1 MGIRLPIN
9 NEATMTPK
17 DQRIIAAAP
26 ELLEALKLLFKAWD
40 WKWIDPC
47 ERAEI
52 YRQVESAIRKA
63 EG

>member
-1 MGIRLPIN
+1 
-9 NEATMTPK
+9 MTPK